1 MSSSAE
7 QITFPS
13 GCRVVG
19 TGAMIADSAADAG
32 GASGALSRGTAVS
45 AAGMWMGT
53 SVLPAG
59 HDSVRHHHRNQTTI
73 VCIISGAMRFIV
85 EGPQGEESFTAGS
98 GEIAVIPGGLV
109 HREQNPGD
117 VDCVC
122 VVVRDS
128 EEPVVVNAD
137 AVSAGAAHEE

>member
-7 QITFPS
+7 QTTYAS

-19 TGAMIADSAADAG
+19 SGAMTADSAADAG
-32 GASGALSRGTAVS
+32 GASGALARGTAAS

-59 HDSVRHHHRNQTTI
+59 HDSVFHHHEGQTTI
-73 VCIISGAMRFIV
+73 VCIISGTMRFLV
-85 EGPQGEESFTAGS
+85 EGPDGLEDFAADA

-117 VDCVC
+117 IDCVC

-128 EEPVVVNAD
+128 EAPVVVNVGNA
-137 AVSAGAAHEE
+137 EKN

>member
-1 MSSSAE
+1 MSSSAD
-7 QITFPS
+7 QITYPS

-19 TGAMIADSAADAG
+19 LGAMNADDASDAG
-32 GASGALSRGTAVS
+32 GSSGGLHRGTSVS
-45 AAGMWMGT
+45 AAGVWMGT

-59 HDSVRHHHRNQTTI
+59 HDSVLHHHDGQTTI
-73 VCIISGAMRFIV
+73 VCIISGSMRFLV
-85 EGPQGEESFTAGS
+85 NGPDGQEDFIAGA

-109 HREQNPGD
+109 HREQNTGD

-128 EEPVVVNAD
+128 EQPTVVNVD
-137 AVSAGAAHEE
+137 TPS

>member
-7 QITFPS
+7 EQAFPS

-19 TGAMIADSAADAG
+19 TGALVADNAADAG
-32 GASGALSRGTAVS
+32 GASGALARGTAAA

-59 HDSVRHHHRNQTTI
+59 RGGGLHHHEDQTTI
-73 VCIISGAMRFIV
+73 VCIVSGSMRFVV
-85 EGPQGEESFTAGS
+85 EGPGGTEDFFAGP

-109 HREQNPGD
+109 HREENPGTE
-117 VDCVC
+117 DCVC
-122 VVVRDS
+122 VVVRNS
-128 EEPVVVNAD
+128 ETPTVVNVD
-137 AVSAGAAHEE
+137 

>member
-1 MSSSAE
+1 M
-7 QITFPS
+7 T
-13 GCRVVG
+13 
-19 TGAMIADSAADAG
+19 ADSARDAG
-32 GASGALSRGTAVS
+32 GASGALARGTAAA

-59 HDSVRHHHRNQTTI
+59 HDSVYHHHAGQTTI
-73 VCIISGAMRFIV
+73 VCIVSGSMRFLV
-85 EGPQGEESFTAGS
+85 QGPEGIEDFTAGA

-117 VDCVC
+117 VDCLC

-128 EEPVVVNAD
+128 EQPVVVNIGTPD
-137 AVSAGAAHEE
+137 EN